1 VKAGKTIYNFRE
13 QKIGPETYTLSGHS
27 VFLQEREGRNLSH
40 LRGFHSGRSL
50 GAFARGDEQF
60 MGIFGFLDV
69 LPKGREEYG
78 PARSIPDWAKVHDR
92 YENNGKGQMACG
104 CVTASGRQIVSRED
118 ARFALLAIAGLTDN
132 SGISFINHQRSY
144 GSFHVLEQKAA
155 ALVPRFG
162 RVQAKY

>member
-1 VKAGKTIYNFRE
+1 MKAGKTIYNFRE

-27 VFLQEREGRNLSH
+27 VFYKNAKGEI
-40 LRGFHSGRSL
+40 FHTY
-50 GAFARGDEQF
+50 GAFTRGDEQF